1 MIARRFWF
9 QVYDIFVHVPD
20 VLMPDAQPFAT
31 MYKYNRFYPASDWTA
46 SEQDIAARAL
56 REVLANPRKT
66 TESTCP
72 IILPNS

>member
-9 QVYDIFVHVPD
+9 QVYDIFIHVPD

-46 SEQDIAARAL
+46 SEQDIAARA
-56 REVLANPRKT
+56 
-66 TESTCP
+66 
-72 IILPNS
+72 